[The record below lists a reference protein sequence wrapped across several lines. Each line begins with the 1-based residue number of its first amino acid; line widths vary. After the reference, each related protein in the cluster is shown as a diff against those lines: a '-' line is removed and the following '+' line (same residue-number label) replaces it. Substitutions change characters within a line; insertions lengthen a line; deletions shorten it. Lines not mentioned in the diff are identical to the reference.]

1 MVIGVKSGLRSG
13 RACVRALERIGFHVI
28 RQVGS
33 HMVLR
38 RDEPFCQVVVPDHRT
53 LDRGTLR
60 SILRSVVVAPERFRE
75 PPHSDSISGSSCAI
89 LILVRRW

>member
-1 MVIGVKSGLRSG
+1 VISG
-13 RACVRALERIGFHVI
+13 RACVRAVERIGFRVI

-38 RDEPFCQVVVPDHRT
+38 RDEPFCQVVIPDHKT

-60 SILRSVVVAPERFRE
+60 SILRSVGLTADRLRE
-75 PPHSDSISGSSCAI
+75 
-89 LILVRRW
+89 LL